1 MRRAAFAL
9 VVSVGCTRAAIPT
22 PGGADAAIVTVAPVT
37 ATDASPEDAREAG
50 DAMLSGPRRW
60 VAVGASGVEIALSPE
75 DALVEDPPRRF
86 TVRRSV
92 SVSVA
97 LSPADSPAPTSIPDV
112 GRVYGADAEAHDLGT
127 GTTPDG
133 ALYALRSF
141 RVRVGHTGVG
151 GQIVHGFKR
160 VARAESILPVR
171 SDFHVTCT
179 GYVEHDVTEVTDAD
193 FDWVAKICLSL
204 RKKR

>member
-9 VVSVGCTRAAIPT
+9 LVATGCTRAQTPT
-22 PGGADAAIVTVAPVT
+22 PGATDAAIVTVAAVEGGT
-37 ATDASPEDAREAG
+37 VNEKKEATDAALVD
-50 DAMLSGPRRW
+50 PRRW
-60 VAVGASGVEIALSPE
+60 VALGAHGVEIALLPN
-75 DALVEDPPRRF
+75 DTLLEDPPGRF
-86 TVRRSV
+86 AVRRSE

-97 LSPADSPAPTSIPDV
+97 LSPNRSAAPATIPDV
-112 GRVYGADAEAHDLGT
+112 GRVYGADAEAHDLGS

-171 SDFHVTCT
+171 SDLHVACT
-179 GYVEHDVTEVTDAD
+179 GYVEHDVTAVTDPD